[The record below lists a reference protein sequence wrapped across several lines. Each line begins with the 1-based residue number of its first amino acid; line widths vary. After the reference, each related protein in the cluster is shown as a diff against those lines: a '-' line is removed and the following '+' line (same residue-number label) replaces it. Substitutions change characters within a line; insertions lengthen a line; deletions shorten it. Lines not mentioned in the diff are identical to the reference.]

1 MSVDEHVIS
10 HLENLSRLRLLPE
23 ERKVMQADLEKILG
37 MIDKIGE
44 LDLEDVEPL
53 VYMNQEVQKLR
64 DDQVKIHLEKKITLS
79 NAPLADGDH
88 FLVPKVIEK

>member
-10 HLENLSRLRLLPE
+10 HLENLSRLKLLPE
-23 ERKVMQADLEKILG
+23 ERKAMQADLEKILG

-64 DDQVKIHLEKKITLS
+64 DDRVEAHLDVGHLVVR
-79 NAPLADGDH
+79 PLQRVAMR
-88 FLVPKVIEK
+88 

>member
-10 HLENLSRLRLLPE
+10 HLENLSRLKLLPE
-23 ERKVMQADLEKILG
+23 ERKAMQADLEKILG

-53 VYMNQEVQKLR
+53 VYMNQEAQKLR
-64 DDQVKIHLEKKITLS
+64 DDRVGAHLEKKTALS
-79 NAPLADGDH
+79 NAPLADDNH
-88 FLVPKVIEK
+88 FLVPKVIDK